1 MRTILALVLLA
12 GAQPAFG
19 GSLPPLT
26 DKKTSELF
34 ECYISQAKTYAGSS
48 CDPADVLAD
57 ATLGKCLPEKT
68 KMEDAYAKDFGF
80 PISQEYI
87 SSLRRSA
94 KPGLMSAV
102 LDERI
107 RLHIC
112 APKAN

>member
-12 GAQPAFG
+12 VVQPAFG
-19 GSLPPLT
+19 DSLPPLT

-34 ECYISQAKTYAGSS
+34 ECYIAQAKTYAANS

-68 KMEDAYAKDFGF
+68 KMEETYAKDFGF
-80 PISQEYI
+80 PVSQEYI

-94 KPGLMSAV
+94 KPGLMGAI

-112 APKAN
+112 TPKSN